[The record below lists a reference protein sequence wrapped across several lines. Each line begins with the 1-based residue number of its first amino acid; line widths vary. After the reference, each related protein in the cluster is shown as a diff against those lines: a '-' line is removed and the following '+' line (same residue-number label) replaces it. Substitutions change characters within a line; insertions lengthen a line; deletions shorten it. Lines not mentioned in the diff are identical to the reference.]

1 MPLVRACSK
10 SEVSAGKL
18 KEVQVNGQDL
28 VLANVDGSYFALH
41 RWCTHEEGDLSQG
54 ALRNNVLTCP
64 EHGAQFDVTTG
75 KPLLG
80 PDGES
85 ADSIQAEKPC
95 KVVVRDDDLLVEIP

>member
-1 MPLVRACSK
+1 MTLVRACSK
-10 SEVSAGKL
+10 SDISVGKM
-18 KEVQVNGQDL
+18 KEVNVGGQDL
-28 VLANVDGSYFALH
+28 VIANVNGSFYALP

-54 ALRNNVLTCP
+54 ALSNNILTCP

-85 ADSIQAEKPC
+85 ADSIQPEKSF
-95 KVVVRDDDLLVEIP
+95 KVMVQGEDLMVEIP